1 MKRELTN
8 HLFTTPKMLS
18 IDDTAMGKQDIDK
31 LLEALTDGKWHTLEE
46 IVQKTG
52 IEEYRAKLVISFLQQ
67 FQFIQIDKKN
77 GKIKLSTLTRRFLE
91 KLGDP
96 NEASSFYEEMIV

>member
-8 HLFTTPKMLS
+8 HLSATPKMMS
-18 IDDTAMGKQDIDK
+18 IDDPAMERQDIDK
-31 LLEALTDGKWHTLEE
+31 LLEALIDGKWHTLEE

-67 FQFIQIDKKN
+67 FQFIQTDKKT
-77 GKIKLSTLTRRFLE
+77 GKIKLSALMRQFLE

-96 NEASSFYEEMIV
+96 NSASSFYEEMIA